1 LKILFTN
8 NDLSARAGTQLYIRD
23 VALALLKRGHSPF
36 VYSPTLG
43 EVAEELKAAA
53 IPVVNDLSALSV
65 VPDVIHGQ
73 HHLETM
79 TALLHFP
86 EVPAVYFCHG
96 WIPWEEAPPRFPR
109 ILRYVAVDHACLDRL
124 IYENGIPEEQVR
136 VLLNF
141 VDLGRFK
148 PRGPLPPRPRRALLF
163 SNYAGKNGYVPLVRQ
178 ACQRSGIELDVV
190 GSRAGNASREPE
202 KMLGNYDLIFAKAR
216 AAIEAL
222 ASGTAVILCDMGK
235 IGPMVT
241 SAELDVLR
249 PANFGIRARQ
259 EPVTLNALLR
269 EIGRYDAT
277 DAGLVSQ
284 KIRQTAGLDHVV
296 DEIVSI
302 YRDVI
307 EEKDRS
313 GAGDPLAE
321 KRAAAAY
328 LRWLSPTFKQAE
340 AFEKIPYILLL
351 YHLLLKTPVFGKWLK
366 NVAKKRRLIHT
377 PVRGGGP
384 LPTTQTPNVPPWSS
398 RSSNG

>member
-1 LKILFTN
+1 MKILFTN
-8 NDLSARAGTQLYIRD
+8 NDFSLRAGTQLYIRD

-43 EVAEELKAAA
+43 EVAEELKAAT
-53 IPVVNDLSALSV
+53 IPVVSDLSALSV

-109 ILRYVAVDHACLDRL
+109 ILRYVAVDHACRDRL
-124 IYENGIPEEQVR
+124 IYENGIAEEQVR

-141 VDLGRFK
+141 VDLDRFK
-148 PRGPLPPRPRRALLF
+148 PRGPLPPRPKRALLF
-163 SNYAGKNGYVPLVRQ
+163 SNYAGGNGYAPLVRQ
-178 ACQRSGIELDVV
+178 ACQKSGIELDVV
-190 GSRAGNASREPE
+190 GFRAGNASREPE
-202 KMLGNYDLIFAKAR
+202 KILGNYDLVFAKAR
-216 AAIEAL
+216 AALEAM
-222 ASGTAVILCDMGK
+222 ASGAAVVLCDMGK

-241 SAELDVLR
+241 SAEFDALR

-259 EPVTLNALLR
+259 EPISLNALLR
-269 EIGRYDAT
+269 EIGRYDAA

-284 KIRQTAGLDHVV
+284 KIRETAGLDPVV

-307 EEKDRS
+307 EERSRS
-313 GAGDPLAE
+313 GPGDPLAE

-340 AFEKIPYILLL
+340 AFEKIPPILLF
-351 YHLLLKTPVFGKWLK
+351 YHLLLRAPVLGSWLRMFFRKKRLARVNVKTAGPPKTPPH
-366 NVAKKRRLIHT
+366 R
-377 PVRGGGP
+377 
-384 LPTTQTPNVPPWSS
+384 
-398 RSSNG
+398 